1 MFKTF
6 NTTNA
11 LRCGIKKMQ
20 LIKYVNI
27 MGGKKTL
34 LHMSSVSPL
43 ALLKMH
49 RAATQS
55 SQSARPIQTL
65 LMSVVDMKC
74 IYLQTKWPS
83 VQHINY
89 SFTHSEVIIV
99 DEKRKQILTI
109 KMADKGEG
117 VFVLNETHAF
127 RFSNFKLKV
136 R

>member
-1 MFKTF
+1 
-6 NTTNA
+6 
-11 LRCGIKKMQ
+11 
-20 LIKYVNI
+20 
-27 MGGKKTL
+27 
-34 LHMSSVSPL
+34 MSSVSPL
-43 ALLKMH
+43 APLKMH

-55 SQSARPIQTL
+55 GSSARLIQTL

-89 SFTHSEVIIV
+89 SFTNGDVITV

-117 VFVLNETHAF
+117 VFGLA
-127 RFSNFKLKV
+127 
-136 R
+136 